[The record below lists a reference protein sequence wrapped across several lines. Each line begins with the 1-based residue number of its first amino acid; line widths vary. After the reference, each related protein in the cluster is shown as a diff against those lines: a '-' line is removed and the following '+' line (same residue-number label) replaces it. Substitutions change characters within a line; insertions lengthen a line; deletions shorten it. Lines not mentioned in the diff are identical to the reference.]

1 MARLLTGLLILFG
14 FATQHLEA
22 ENDEIEIIVIVS
34 TPGNDEYKT
43 LFSDVA
49 EKWKKAASRGRAPI
63 TVIGEDSVPEGEKA
77 TDACLLYTSPSPRD

>member
-14 FATQHLEA
+14 FATQPLEA

-34 TPGNDEYKT
+34 TPGTDEYKT
-43 LFSDVA
+43 LFSEVA

-63 TVIGEDSVPEGEKA
+63 TLIGEDPVPAEERA
-77 TDACLLYTSPSPRD
+77 TVLACIISFI